1 MNIIFKF
8 IYDRLTDPLGL
19 PIDALYEYIILAVI
33 GAVAYGL
40 AYRKI
45 GDMYHRRMIV
55 GKIKGSFFHWVIRVF
70 FFVMLWLVT
79 YGAIQCYYFI
89 ISNWQIILI
98 IAGFAA
104 GAVLICTLAVATI
117 RLVKKHRMVNGDA

>member
-79 YGAIQCYYFI
+79 YGAIQGYYFVAA
-89 ISNWQIILI
+89 NWQISLI
-98 IAGFAA
+98 VIGIAA
-104 GAVLICTLAVATI
+104 GGFLLCTFAVAAM
-117 RLVKKHRMVNGDA
+117 RFVKKHRTVNRNA